1 MSIRNSK
8 HLTLKESTNKRIEQ
22 LNKKTPST
30 KNSPVVKS
38 IGINRKGLLKRM
50 DDYWGGF
57 GQIQA

>member
-1 MSIRNSK
+1 M
-8 HLTLKESTNKRIEQ
+8 
-22 LNKKTPST
+22 